1 MNQCSNELTVLIR
14 ESNIA
19 MIEEL
24 YISNV
29 ALIDE
34 LQLECSSG
42 LNIFTGETG
51 AGKSVILNAVG
62 LALGERGTAGIVR
75 DGATNAKIQ
84 IAVALPP
91 DHPVWDGF
99 NDSEF
104 ADVLDAEETLVLSR
118 QINASGRSRCHTNG
132 QLVSLTFLSAIGDL
146 LVDIHGQ
153 HAHQSLFRSETHL
166 DLLDTFG
173 KHEALKAEV
182 SKKYDELHA
191 AQAQLADFSQTLRA
205 AMQEKDLLEFQLEEL
220 EEAQLQEEEE
230 EDLINERHLLSN
242 AETLFESANQLY
254 EQLYGGDLSESSTL
268 DGLKIASRTIS
279 KLCEL
284 DGSLSELNARFESTL
299 YELEDIAYQI
309 RDYRDKIEFNPHRLS
324 EVEERLDVIHRLKR
338 KYGDS
343 ISDILAYQ
351 AQASQ
356 KLEDLQFGSERI
368 EELKDQIHGVTQ
380 GAQKLAIELSK
391 KRRET
396 ATQLESLI
404 ERELQTLG
412 MEKAV
417 FQILV
422 SPIES
427 AEGPLEIEGKR
438 YELRT
443 DGMDE
448 IEFFI
453 SPNVGSEPK
462 PLAKIASGGEI
473 SRVMLALKT
482 VLAQIDLIPTM
493 IFDEIDAGIGG
504 RTADIVG
511 QKLKELSRYRQV
523 FCITHL
529 PQIARFADQHFRVE
543 KSVEGNRTT
552 ITAKLLTP
560 EERVEEV
567 ARMHGGEATVT
578 TLAHARELLE
588 GR

>member
-1 MNQCSNELTVLIR
+1 
-14 ESNIA
+14 

-62 LALGERGTAGIVR
+62 LALGERSTPGIVR

-220 EEAQLQEEEE
+220 EEAQLQEGEE

-443 DGMDE
+443 NGMDE

>member
-1 MNQCSNELTVLIR
+1 
-14 ESNIA
+14 

-62 LALGERGTAGIVR
+62 LALGERSNAGLVR

-104 ADVLDAEETLVLSR
+104 ADTLDTEETLVLSR

-153 HAHQSLFRSETHL
+153 HAHQSLFRSDTHL

-173 KHEALKAEV
+173 KHDALKGEV
-182 SKKYDELHA
+182 GKKYDELHA
-191 AQAQLADFSQTLRA
+191 TQAQLADYSRTLRE
-205 AMQEKDLLEFQLEEL
+205 AMQEKDLLEFQLDEL
-220 EEAQLQEEEE
+220 EEAELQEDEEE
-230 EDLINERHLLSN
+230 ALMNERHLLSN

-268 DGLKIASRTIS
+268 DGLKTASRTIS
-279 KLCEL
+279 KLSEL
-284 DGSLSELNARFESTL
+284 DSSLSELNTRFESIL
-299 YELEDIAYQI
+299 YESEDIVYQI
-309 RDYRDKIEFNPHRLS
+309 RDYRDKVEFNPHRLT
-324 EVEERLDVIHRLKR
+324 EVEERLDLIQRLKR

-343 ISDILAYQ
+343 ISEILAYQ

-356 KLEDLQFGSERI
+356 KLQELQFGSERT
-368 EELKDQIHGVTQ
+368 EELKDQIHLLTQ
-380 GAQKLAIELSK
+380 GAQKLAIELSE
-391 KRRET
+391 KRRKT
-396 ATQLESLI
+396 ATQLESLV
-404 ERELQTLG
+404 ERELQSLG

-427 AEGPLEIEGKR
+427 VEGPLEIDGKC
-438 YELRT
+438 YDLRA

-511 QKLKELSRYRQV
+511 QKLKELSRFRQV

-529 PQIARFADQHFRVE
+529 PQIARFADQHYRVE
-543 KSVEGNRTT
+543 KEVEGDRTT

-560 EERVEEV
+560 EERVEEM

-588 GR
+588 GE

>member
-1 MNQCSNELTVLIR
+1 
-14 ESNIA
+14 

-62 LALGERGTAGIVR
+62 LALGERSNAGLVR

-104 ADVLDAEETLVLSR
+104 ADTLDTEETLVLSR

-153 HAHQSLFRSETHL
+153 HAHQSLFRADTHL

-173 KHEALKAEV
+173 RHEALKAEV
-182 SKKYDELHA
+182 GKKYDELHA
-191 AQAQLADFSQTLRA
+191 TQAQLDDYARTLRE
-205 AMQEKDLLEFQLEEL
+205 AMQEKDLLEFQLDEL
-220 EEAQLQEEEE
+220 EEAQLQEDE
-230 EDLINERHLLSN
+230 EDTLINERHLLSN

-268 DGLKIASRTIS
+268 DGLKTASRTIS
-279 KLCEL
+279 KLSDL
-284 DGSLSELNARFESTL
+284 DSSLSELNTRFESIL
-299 YELEDIAYQI
+299 YESEDIVYQI
-309 RDYRDKIEFNPHRLS
+309 RDYRDKVEFNPHRLT
-324 EVEERLDVIHRLKR
+324 EVEERLDLIHRLKR

-343 ISDILAYQ
+343 ISEILAYQ

-356 KLEDLQFGSERI
+356 KLEELQFGSERT
-368 EELKDQIHGVTQ
+368 EELRDQIHLLTQ
-380 GAQKLAIELSK
+380 QAQKLAVELSE

-396 ATQLESLI
+396 ATQLESLV
-404 ERELQTLG
+404 ERELQSLG

-427 AEGPLEIEGKR
+427 AEGALEIDGKR
-438 YELRT
+438 YDLRA

-511 QKLKELSRYRQV
+511 QKLKDLSRFRQV

-543 KSVEGNRTT
+543 KSVEDDRTT

-560 EERVEEV
+560 EERVEEM

-588 GR
+588 GE

>member
-1 MNQCSNELTVLIR
+1 
-14 ESNIA
+14 

-29 ALIDE
+29 ALINE
-34 LQLECSSG
+34 LQLEFSSG

-62 LALGERGTAGIVR
+62 LALGERSNAGVVR

-84 IAVALPP
+84 IAVALPA

-99 NDSEF
+99 SDSEF

-153 HAHQSLFRSETHL
+153 HAHQSLFRSDTHL

-173 KHEALKAEV
+173 RHEALKAEV
-182 SKKYDELHA
+182 GKKYDELHA
-191 AQAQLADFSQTLRA
+191 TQAQLADYSRTLRE
-205 AMQEKDLLEFQLEEL
+205 AMQEKDLLQFQLDEL
-220 EEAQLQEEEE
+220 EEAQLQEDEEE
-230 EDLINERHLLSN
+230 ALMNERHLLSN
-242 AETLFESANQLY
+242 SETLFESANQLY
-254 EQLYGGDLSESSTL
+254 DQLYGGDLSETSTL
-268 DGLKIASRTIS
+268 DGLKTESRTIS
-279 KLCEL
+279 KLSEL
-284 DGSLSELNARFESTL
+284 DGSLSELNTRFESVL
-299 YELEDIAYQI
+299 YELEDIAYQV
-309 RDYRDKIEFNPHRLS
+309 RDYRDKVEFNPHRLT
-324 EVEERLDVIHRLKR
+324 EVEERLDLIHRLKR

-343 ISDILAYQ
+343 TSEILAYQ
-351 AQASQ
+351 AQAAQ
-356 KLEDLQFGSERI
+356 KLEELQFGSERI
-368 EELKDQIHGVTQ
+368 DELKDQIHLLTQ
-380 GAQKLAIELSK
+380 QAQKLALGLSK
-391 KRRET
+391 KRRAT

-404 ERELQTLG
+404 EGELQTLG
-412 MEKAV
+412 MDKAV

-427 AEGPLEIEGKR
+427 AQGPLEIDGKR
-438 YELRT
+438 YDLRA

-511 QKLKELSRYRQV
+511 QKLKELSRFRQV

-543 KSVEGNRTT
+543 KAVEEDHTM

-560 EERVEEV
+560 EERVEEM

-578 TLAHARELLE
+578 TIAHARELLE
-588 GR
+588 GE

>member
-1 MNQCSNELTVLIR
+1 
-14 ESNIA
+14 

-62 LALGERGTAGIVR
+62 LALGERSTAGIVR

-173 KHEALKAEV
+173 KHEALKAEA

-220 EEAQLQEEEE
+220 EEAQLQEGEE

-284 DGSLSELNARFESTL
+284 DDSLSELNARFESTL

-427 AEGPLEIEGKR
+427 ANGPLEIEGKR

-482 VLAQIDLIPTM
+482 VLAQVDLIPTM

>member
-1 MNQCSNELTVLIR
+1 
-14 ESNIA
+14 

-29 ALIDE
+29 ALINE
-34 LQLECSSG
+34 LRLECSSG

-62 LALGERGTAGIVR
+62 LALGERSNAGLVR

-84 IAVALPP
+84 VAVALPA
-91 DHPVWDGF
+91 DHPVWAGF

-104 ADVLDAEETLVLSR
+104 ADTLDTEETLVLSR

-153 HAHQSLFRSETHL
+153 HAHQSLFRSDTHL

-173 KHEALKAEV
+173 KHDALKAEV
-182 SKKYDELHA
+182 GKKYDELHA
-191 AQAQLADFSQTLRA
+191 TRAQLDDYSRTLRE
-205 AMQEKDLLEFQLEEL
+205 AMQEKDLLEFQLDEL
-220 EEAQLQEEEE
+220 EEAQLQENEEE
-230 EDLINERHLLSN
+230 TLMNERHLLSN

-268 DGLKIASRTIS
+268 DGLKTASRTIS
-279 KLCEL
+279 KLSEL
-284 DGSLSELNARFESTL
+284 DSSLSELNTRFESIL
-299 YELEDIAYQI
+299 YESEDIVYQI
-309 RDYRDKIEFNPHRLS
+309 RDYRDKIEFNPHRLT
-324 EVEERLDVIHRLKR
+324 EVEERLDLIQRLKR

-343 ISDILAYQ
+343 ISEILAYQ

-356 KLEDLQFGSERI
+356 KLEELQFGSERT
-368 EELKDQIHGVTQ
+368 EELKDQIHLLTQ
-380 GAQKLAIELSK
+380 GAQKLAIELSE
-391 KRRET
+391 KRRKT
-396 ATQLESLI
+396 ATQLESLV
-404 ERELQTLG
+404 ERELQSLG

-427 AEGPLEIEGKR
+427 VEGPLEIDGKC
-438 YELRT
+438 YDLRA

-511 QKLKELSRYRQV
+511 QKLKELSRFRQV

-543 KSVEGNRTT
+543 KEVEGDRTT

-560 EERVEEV
+560 EERVEEM

-588 GR
+588 GE

>member
-1 MNQCSNELTVLIR
+1 
-14 ESNIA
+14 

-62 LALGERGTAGIVR
+62 LALGERSTAGIVR

-104 ADVLDAEETLVLSR
+104 ADALDAEETLVLSR

-182 SKKYDELHA
+182 SKKYDELRT

-220 EEAQLQEEEE
+220 EEAQLQEGEE
-230 EDLINERHLLSN
+230 EDLVNERHLLSN

-284 DGSLSELNARFESTL
+284 DGSLSELNGRFESTV

-324 EVEERLDVIHRLKR
+324 EVEERLDLIHRLKR

>member
-427 AEGPLEIEGKR
+427 ANGPLEIEGKR

>member
-1 MNQCSNELTVLIR
+1 
-14 ESNIA
+14 

-29 ALIDE
+29 ALINE

-51 AGKSVILNAVG
+51 AGKSVVLNAVG
-62 LALGERGTAGIVR
+62 LALGERSNAGLVR

-91 DHPVWDGF
+91 DHPVWAGF

-104 ADVLDAEETLVLSR
+104 ADALDAEETLVLSR
-118 QINASGRSRCHTNG
+118 QINASGRSRCHANG

-173 KHEALKAEV
+173 RHEVLKAEV
-182 SKKYDELHA
+182 CKKYDELHA
-191 AQAQLADFSQTLRA
+191 AQAKLADYSRTLREA
-205 AMQEKDLLEFQLEEL
+205 TQEKDLLEFQLEEL
-220 EEAQLQEEEE
+220 EEAQLQEGEEE
-230 EDLINERHLLSN
+230 TLGNERHLLSN

-254 EQLYGGDLSESSTL
+254 EQLYGDLSESSTL
-268 DGLKIASRTIS
+268 DALKIADRTIA
-279 KLCEL
+279 KLHEL
-284 DGSLSELNARFESTL
+284 DGSLSELNTRFESAL

-324 EVEERLDVIHRLKR
+324 EVEERLDLIHRLKR

-351 AQASQ
+351 GQASQ
-356 KLEDLQFGSERI
+356 KLEELQFGSERI
-368 EELKDQIHGVTQ
+368 EELKDQICVVTDQ
-380 GAQKLAIELSK
+380 AQELAVELSE
-391 KRRET
+391 KRKET
-396 ATQLESLI
+396 ATQLEGLI

-427 AEGPLEIEGKR
+427 AEGPLEIESKR
-438 YELRT
+438 YELRA

-482 VLAQIDLIPTM
+482 VLAQVDLIPTM

-511 QKLKELSRYRQV
+511 QKLKELSRVRQV

-543 KSVEGNRTT
+543 KDEDGNRTT

-588 GR
+588 GQ

>member
-1 MNQCSNELTVLIR
+1 
-14 ESNIA
+14 

-62 LALGERGTAGIVR
+62 LALGERSTAGIVR

-84 IAVALPP
+84 IAIALPP

-104 ADVLDAEETLVLSR
+104 ADALDAEETLVLSR

-182 SKKYDELHA
+182 SKKYDELRT

-220 EEAQLQEEEE
+220 EEAQLQEGEE

-284 DGSLSELNARFESTL
+284 DGSLSELNGRFESTV

-511 QKLKELSRYRQV
+511 QKLKELSRFRQV

-588 GR
+588 EQ

>member
-1 MNQCSNELTVLIR
+1 
-14 ESNIA
+14 

-62 LALGERGTAGIVR
+62 LALGERSTAGIVR

-84 IAVALPP
+84 IAIALPP

-104 ADVLDAEETLVLSR
+104 ADALDAEETLVLSR

-182 SKKYDELHA
+182 SKKYDELRT

-220 EEAQLQEEEE
+220 EEAQLQEGEE

-284 DGSLSELNARFESTL
+284 DGSLSELNGRFESTV

-324 EVEERLDVIHRLKR
+324 EVEERLDLIHRLKR

-368 EELKDQIHGVTQ
+368 EELKEQIHLVTQ
-380 GAQKLAIELSK
+380 DAQKLAIELSE
-391 KRRET
+391 KRKET
-396 ATQLESLI
+396 ATQLEGLI
-404 ERELQTLG
+404 EHELQTLG
-412 MEKAV
+412 MEKAI
-417 FQILV
+417 FQVLV

-427 AEGPLEIEGKR
+427 AGGPLEIEGKR
-438 YELRT
+438 YELRA

-482 VLAQIDLIPTM
+482 VLAQVDLIPTM

-511 QKLKELSRYRQV
+511 QKLKELSRFRQV

-543 KSVEGNRTT
+543 KSVEGDRTT
-552 ITAKLLTP
+552 ITAKLLTR

-578 TLAHARELLE
+578 TLAHARELLK
-588 GR
+588 GQ

>member
-1 MNQCSNELTVLIR
+1 
-14 ESNIA
+14 

-62 LALGERGTAGIVR
+62 LALGERSTAGIVR

-84 IAVALPP
+84 IAIALPP

-104 ADVLDAEETLVLSR
+104 TDVLDAEETLVLSR

-182 SKKYDELHA
+182 SKKYDELHT

-220 EEAQLQEEEE
+220 EEAQLQEGEE

-284 DGSLSELNARFESTL
+284 DDSLSELNARFESTL

-343 ISDILAYQ
+343 VSDLLAYQ

-560 EERVEEV
+560 EKRVEEV

>member
-1 MNQCSNELTVLIR
+1 
-14 ESNIA
+14 
-19 MIEEL
+19 MI
-24 YISNV
+24 
-29 ALIDE
+29 
-34 LQLECSSG
+34 CSS
-42 LNIFTGETG
+42 IFT
-51 AGKSVILNAVG
+51 
-62 LALGERGTAGIVR
+62 
-75 DGATNAKIQ
+75 
-84 IAVALPP
+84 
-91 DHPVWDGF
+91 
-99 NDSEF
+99 
-104 ADVLDAEETLVLSR
+104 
-118 QINASGRSRCHTNG
+118 
-132 QLVSLTFLSAIGDL
+132 
-146 LVDIHGQ
+146 GQ

-166 DLLDTFG
+166 NLLDTFG

-182 SKKYDELHA
+182 CEKYDELHA
-191 AQAQLADFSQTLRA
+191 AQAQLADYSQTLRE

-220 EEAQLQEEEE
+220 EDAQLQEGEEE
-230 EDLINERHLLSN
+230 ELDNERHLLSN

-268 DGLKIASRTIS
+268 DGLKMGSRTIS

-284 DGSLSELNARFESTL
+284 DDSLSELNARFESTL
-299 YELEDIAYQI
+299 YELEDIVYQI

-324 EVEERLDVIHRLKR
+324 EVEERLDLIHRLKR

-343 ISDILAYQ
+343 VAEILAYQ

-368 EELKDQIHGVTQ
+368 EELKDQIHRITQ
-380 GAQKLAIELSK
+380 QAQALAIELSE
-391 KRRET
+391 KRKET
-396 ATQLESLI
+396 ATQLEGLI

-412 MEKAV
+412 MERAV

-438 YELRT
+438 YELRA

-482 VLAQIDLIPTM
+482 VLAQVDLIPTM

-511 QKLKELSRYRQV
+511 QKLKELSRFRQV

-543 KSVEGNRTT
+543 KDEDGNRTT

-560 EERVEEV
+560 EERIEEV

-578 TLAHARELLE
+578 MLAHARELLE
-588 GR
+588 GQ

>member
-1 MNQCSNELTVLIR
+1 
-14 ESNIA
+14 

-34 LQLECSSG
+34 LQLECDAG
-42 LNIFTGETG
+42 LNVFTGETG

-62 LALGERGTAGIVR
+62 LALGERSNAGLVR

-91 DHPVWDGF
+91 DHPVWAGF

-104 ADVLDAEETLVLSR
+104 ADALDAEETLVLSR
-118 QINASGRSRCHTNG
+118 QINASGRSRCHANG

-166 DLLDTFG
+166 DLVDTFG
-173 KHEALKAEV
+173 RHEALKAEV
-182 SKKYDELHA
+182 CKKYDELHA
-191 AQAQLADFSQTLRA
+191 AQAQLADYSQTLREA
-205 AMQEKDLLEFQLEEL
+205 TQEKDLLEFQLEEL
-220 EEAQLQEEEE
+220 EDAQLQEGEEE
-230 EDLINERHLLSN
+230 ALSNERHLLSN

-254 EQLYGGDLSESSTL
+254 QELYGSDLSESSTL
-268 DGLKIASRTIS
+268 DGLKISSRTLS

-284 DGSLSELNARFESTL
+284 DGSLSELNTRFESAL
-299 YELEDIAYQI
+299 YELEDIVYQI

-324 EVEERLDVIHRLKR
+324 EVEERLDLIHRLKR

-343 ISDILAYQ
+343 VSEILAYQ

-368 EELKDQIHGVTQ
+368 EELKDQIHLVTQ
-380 GAQKLAIELSK
+380 GAQELATELSK

-396 ATQLESLI
+396 ATQLEGLI

-438 YELRT
+438 YELRS

-462 PLAKIASGGEI
+462 PLARIASGGEI

-482 VLAQIDLIPTM
+482 VLAQVDLIPTM

-511 QKLKELSRYRQV
+511 QKLKELSRFRQV

-543 KSVEGNRTT
+543 KSVEGDRTT
-552 ITAKLLTP
+552 ISAKLLTP

-578 TLAHARELLE
+578 TLAHARELLK
-588 GR
+588 GQ

>member
-1 MNQCSNELTVLIR
+1 
-14 ESNIA
+14 

-34 LQLECSSG
+34 LQLEFSSG

-62 LALGERGTAGIVR
+62 LALGERSSSGIVR
-75 DGATNAKIQ
+75 DGATNAKVQ
-84 IAVALPP
+84 IAVAPPP
-91 DHPVWDGF
+91 DHPLWSSF
-99 NDSEF
+99 SDSEF
-104 ADVLDAEETLVLSR
+104 ADVLDVEETLVLSR
-118 QINASGRSRCHTNG
+118 QISANGRSRCHTNG
-132 QLVSLTFLSAIGDL
+132 QMVTLTFLSAVGDL

-173 KHEALKAEV
+173 RHEALKSEV
-182 SKKYDELHA
+182 GKRYDELHA
-191 AQAQLADFSQTLRA
+191 LQAELADFSQTLRE

-220 EEAQLQEEEE
+220 EEAQLQDGE
-230 EDLINERHLLSN
+230 EDALANERHLLSN

-254 EQLYGGDLSESSTL
+254 EQLYGGDLSESSAL
-268 DGLKIASRTIS
+268 DGLKMASRTVS

-284 DGSLSELNARFESTL
+284 DGSLSELNERFESTL

-309 RDYRDKIEFNPHRLS
+309 RDYRDRVEFNPHRLA
-324 EVEERLDVIHRLKR
+324 EVEERLDLIHRLKR

-343 ISDILAYQ
+343 ISEILAYQ

-356 KLEDLQFGSERI
+356 KLENLQVGSERI
-368 EELKDQIHGVTQ
+368 EELKDQIHLVKQ
-380 GAQKLAIELSK
+380 QAQELATKLSK

-396 ATQLESLI
+396 GTQLESLI

-427 AEGPLEIEGKR
+427 DDGPLEIDGKR
-438 YELRT
+438 YELRS

-482 VLAQIDLIPTM
+482 VLAQIDPIPTM
-493 IFDEIDAGIGG
+493 IYDEIDAGIGG
-504 RTADIVG
+504 HTADIVG
-511 QKLKELSRYRQV
+511 QKLKELSRFRQV

-529 PQIARFADQHFRVE
+529 PQIARFADQHYRVE
-543 KSVEGNRTT
+543 KSEDGNRTT
-552 ITAKLLTP
+552 ITAKQLTP
-560 EERVEEV
+560 EERVEEM
-567 ARMHGGEATVT
+567 ARMHGGETTVT

-588 GR
+588 GQ

>member
-1 MNQCSNELTVLIR
+1 
-14 ESNIA
+14 

-29 ALIDE
+29 ALINE
-34 LQLECSSG
+34 LRLECSSG

-62 LALGERGTAGIVR
+62 LALGERSNAGLVR

-84 IAVALPP
+84 VAVALPA
-91 DHPVWDGF
+91 DHPVWAGF

-104 ADVLDAEETLVLSR
+104 ADTLDTEETLVLSR

-153 HAHQSLFRSETHL
+153 HAHQSLFRSDTHL

-173 KHEALKAEV
+173 KHDALKAEV
-182 SKKYDELHA
+182 GKKYDELHA
-191 AQAQLADFSQTLRA
+191 TRAQLADYSRTLRE
-205 AMQEKDLLEFQLEEL
+205 AMQEKDLLEFQLDEL
-220 EEAQLQEEEE
+220 EEAQLQEDEEE
-230 EDLINERHLLSN
+230 ALMNERHLLSN

-268 DGLKIASRTIS
+268 DGLKTASRTIS
-279 KLCEL
+279 KLSEL
-284 DGSLSELNARFESTL
+284 DSSLSELNTRFESIL
-299 YELEDIAYQI
+299 YESEDIVYQI
-309 RDYRDKIEFNPHRLS
+309 RDYRDKIEFNPHRLT
-324 EVEERLDVIHRLKR
+324 EVEERLDLIQRLKR

-343 ISDILAYQ
+343 ISEILAYQ

-356 KLEDLQFGSERI
+356 KLEELQFGSERT
-368 EELKDQIHGVTQ
+368 EELKDQIHLLTQ
-380 GAQKLAIELSK
+380 GAQKLAIELSE
-391 KRRET
+391 KRRKT
-396 ATQLESLI
+396 ATQLESLV
-404 ERELQTLG
+404 ERELQSLG

-427 AEGPLEIEGKR
+427 VEGPLEIDGKC
-438 YELRT
+438 YDLRA

-453 SPNVGSEPK
+453 SPNIGSEPK

-511 QKLKELSRYRQV
+511 QKLKELSRFRQV

-543 KSVEGNRTT
+543 KEVEGDRTT

-560 EERVEEV
+560 EERVEEM

-588 GR
+588 GE

>member
-1 MNQCSNELTVLIR
+1 MRKSYKKLK
-14 ESNIA
+14 IA

-62 LALGERGTAGIVR
+62 LALGERSNAGLVR
-75 DGATNAKIQ
+75 DGTTNAKIQ

-91 DHPVWDGF
+91 DHPVWAGF

-104 ADVLDAEETLVLSR
+104 AETLDAEETLILSR
-118 QINASGRSRCHTNG
+118 QINANGRSRCHTNG

-182 SKKYDELHA
+182 GKKYDELHA

-220 EEAQLQEEEE
+220 EEAQLQEGEE

-254 EQLYGGDLSESSTL
+254 EELYGGDLSESSTL
-268 DGLKIASRTIS
+268 DGLKISSRTLS
-279 KLCEL
+279 KLYEL
-284 DGSLSELNARFESTL
+284 DGSLSELNERFESAL
-299 YELEDIAYQI
+299 YELEDIVYQI

-324 EVEERLDVIHRLKR
+324 EVEERLDLIHRLKR

-351 AQASQ
+351 GQASQ

-368 EELKDQIHGVTQ
+368 EELKDQIRAVTEQ
-380 GAQKLAIELSK
+380 AQELAVELSK

-427 AEGPLEIEGKR
+427 AEGPLEIEGTR
-438 YELRT
+438 YELRA

-448 IEFFI
+448 VEFFI

-462 PLAKIASGGEI
+462 PLARIASGGEI

-482 VLAQIDLIPTM
+482 VLAQVDLIPTM

-511 QKLKELSRYRQV
+511 RKLKELSRFRQV

-543 KSVEGNRTT
+543 KDEDGNRTT

-588 GR
+588 GQ

>member
-1 MNQCSNELTVLIR
+1 
-14 ESNIA
+14 

-62 LALGERGTAGIVR
+62 LALGERSTAGIVR

-173 KHEALKAEV
+173 EHEALKAEV

-191 AQAQLADFSQTLRA
+191 AQVQLADFSQTLRA

-220 EEAQLQEEEE
+220 EEAQLQEGEE

-343 ISDILAYQ
+343 VSDILAYQ

>member
-1 MNQCSNELTVLIR
+1 
-14 ESNIA
+14 

-29 ALIDE
+29 ALINE
-34 LQLECSSG
+34 LQLEFSSG

-51 AGKSVILNAVG
+51 AGKSVILNAVA
-62 LALGERGTAGIVR
+62 LALGERSNAGVVR

-84 IAVALPP
+84 IAVALPT

-104 ADVLDAEETLVLSR
+104 ADILDAEETLVLSR
-118 QINASGRSRCHTNG
+118 QINANGRSRCHTNG

-153 HAHQSLFRSETHL
+153 HAHQSLFRSDTHL

-173 KHEALKAEV
+173 RHEALKEEV
-182 SKKYDELHA
+182 GKKYDELHA
-191 AQAQLADFSQTLRA
+191 TQAQLDDYSRTLRE
-205 AMQEKDLLEFQLEEL
+205 AMQEKDLLQFQLDEL
-220 EEAQLQEEEE
+220 EEAQLQEDEEE
-230 EDLINERHLLSN
+230 ALINERHLLSN
-242 AETLFESANQLY
+242 SETLFESANQLY

-268 DGLKIASRTIS
+268 DGLKTESRTIS
-279 KLCEL
+279 KLSEL
-284 DGSLSELNARFESTL
+284 DGSLSELNTRFESVL
-299 YELEDIAYQI
+299 YELEDIAYQV
-309 RDYRDKIEFNPHRLS
+309 RDYRDKVEFNPHRLT
-324 EVEERLDVIHRLKR
+324 EVEERLDLIHRLKR

-343 ISDILAYQ
+343 TSEILAYQ
-351 AQASQ
+351 AQAAQ
-356 KLEDLQFGSERI
+356 KLEELQFGSERI
-368 EELKDQIHGVTQ
+368 DELKDQIHLLTQ
-380 GAQKLAIELSK
+380 QAQKLALQLSK
-391 KRRET
+391 KRRAT

-412 MEKAV
+412 MDKAV

-427 AEGPLEIEGKR
+427 AEGPLEIDGKR
-438 YELRT
+438 YDLRA

-462 PLAKIASGGEI
+462 PLTKIASGGEI

-511 QKLKELSRYRQV
+511 QKLKELSRFRQV

-543 KSVEGNRTT
+543 KAVAEDRTM

-560 EERVEEV
+560 EERVEEM

-578 TLAHARELLE
+578 TIAHARELLE
-588 GR
+588 GE

>member
-173 KHEALKAEV
+173 EHEALKAEV

-191 AQAQLADFSQTLRA
+191 AQAQLDDFSQTLRA

-284 DGSLSELNARFESTL
+284 DSSLSELNARFESTL

-343 ISDILAYQ
+343 ISEILAYQ

-380 GAQKLAIELSK
+380 GAQKLAVELSK

-427 AEGPLEIEGKR
+427 ANGPLEIEGKR

>member
-1 MNQCSNELTVLIR
+1 
-14 ESNIA
+14 

-34 LQLECSSG
+34 LQLECSAG

-62 LALGERGTAGIVR
+62 LALGERSTAGIVR

-91 DHPVWDGF
+91 EHPVWDGF
-99 NDSEF
+99 SDSEF
-104 ADVLDAEETLVLSR
+104 AEALDAEETLVLSR
-118 QINASGRSRCHTNG
+118 QINTSGRSRCHANG
-132 QLVSLTFLSAIGDL
+132 QLVSVTFLSAIGDL

-173 KHEALKAEV
+173 EHEALKAEV
-182 SKKYDELHA
+182 AKKYDELHA
-191 AQAQLADFSQTLRA
+191 AQAQLADYSQTLRE

-220 EEAQLQEEEE
+220 ADAQLQGGEE
-230 EDLINERHLLSN
+230 EDLVNERHLLSN

-268 DGLKIASRTIS
+268 DELKVANRTIS

-284 DGSLSELNARFESTL
+284 DGSLSELNGRFESTL

-324 EVEERLDVIHRLKR
+324 EVEERLDLIHRLKR

-356 KLEDLQFGSERI
+356 KLEELQFGSERV
-368 EELKDQIHGVTQ
+368 EELKDQIHLVTQ

-482 VLAQIDLIPTM
+482 VLAQVDLIPTM

-511 QKLKELSRYRQV
+511 QKLKELSRVRQV

-543 KSVEGNRTT
+543 KDEDGNRTT

-588 GR
+588 GQ

>member
-1 MNQCSNELTVLIR
+1 M
-14 ESNIA
+14 
-19 MIEEL
+19 
-24 YISNV
+24 
-29 ALIDE
+29 
-34 LQLECSSG
+34 
-42 LNIFTGETG
+42 
-51 AGKSVILNAVG
+51 
-62 LALGERGTAGIVR
+62 
-75 DGATNAKIQ
+75 
-84 IAVALPP
+84 
-91 DHPVWDGF
+91 
-99 NDSEF
+99 
-104 ADVLDAEETLVLSR
+104 
-118 QINASGRSRCHTNG
+118 
-132 QLVSLTFLSAIGDL
+132 
-146 LVDIHGQ
+146 
-153 HAHQSLFRSETHL
+153 
-166 DLLDTFG
+166 
-173 KHEALKAEV
+173 
-182 SKKYDELHA
+182 
-191 AQAQLADFSQTLRA
+191 
-205 AMQEKDLLEFQLEEL
+205 EFQLEEL
-220 EEAQLQEEEE
+220 EDAQLQEDE
-230 EDLINERHLLSN
+230 EDTLVNERHLLSN
-242 AETLFESANQLY
+242 AETLFESASQLY

-268 DGLKIASRTIS
+268 DGLKIASRTIA

-284 DGSLSELNARFESTL
+284 DGSLSELNERFESTL

-324 EVEERLDVIHRLKR
+324 EVEERLDLIHRLKR

-343 ISDILAYQ
+343 ISEILAYQ

-368 EELKDQIHGVTQ
+368 EELKDQIHVVTQ
-380 GAQKLAIELSK
+380 GAQRLAIELSE

-438 YELRT
+438 YELRA

-511 QKLKELSRYRQV
+511 QKLKELSRFRQV

-578 TLAHARELLE
+578 TIAHARELLE
-588 GR
+588 GQ

>member
-1 MNQCSNELTVLIR
+1 
-14 ESNIA
+14 

-34 LQLECSSG
+34 LRLECSSG

-91 DHPVWDGF
+91 DHPVWNGF

-104 ADVLDAEETLVLSR
+104 ADALDAEETLVLSR

-182 SKKYDELHA
+182 CEKYDELHA
-191 AQAQLADFSQTLRA
+191 AQAQLDDFSQTLRA

-220 EEAQLQEEEE
+220 EEAQLQEGEE
-230 EDLINERHLLSN
+230 EDLVNERHLLSN

-284 DGSLSELNARFESTL
+284 DGSLSELNGRFESTV

-324 EVEERLDVIHRLKR
+324 EVEERLDLIHRLKR

-343 ISDILAYQ
+343 ISEILAYQ

-368 EELKDQIHGVTQ
+368 EELKDQIHLVTQ
-380 GAQKLAIELSK
+380 SAQKLAVELSK

-427 AEGPLEIEGKR
+427 ANGPLEIEGKG
-438 YELRT
+438 YELRA

-482 VLAQIDLIPTM
+482 VLAQVDLIPTM

-511 QKLKELSRYRQV
+511 QKLKELSRFRQV

-543 KSVEGNRTT
+543 KSVEGDRTT
-552 ITAKLLTP
+552 ITAKLLTQ

-578 TLAHARELLE
+578 TLAHARELLK
-588 GR
+588 GQ

>member
-1 MNQCSNELTVLIR
+1 
-14 ESNIA
+14 

-24 YISNV
+24 YIRNV

-34 LQLECSSG
+34 LRMEFSSG

-62 LALGERGTAGIVR
+62 LALGERGTSGIVR
-75 DGATNAKIQ
+75 DGAINAKVQ
-84 IAVALPP
+84 IAVAPLP
-91 DHPVWDGF
+91 DHPVWENF
-99 NDSEF
+99 IDSEF
-104 ADVLDAEETLVLSR
+104 AEILDAEETLVLSR
-118 QINASGRSRCHTNG
+118 QINANGRSRCHTNG
-132 QLVSLTFLSAIGDL
+132 QLVSLRFMSAIGDL

-153 HAHQSLFRSETHL
+153 HAHQSLFRSETHM

-173 KHEALKAEV
+173 RHGTLKSEV
-182 SKKYDELHA
+182 GKKYDELHA
-191 AQAQLADFSQTLRA
+191 TRAQLADFSQTLSE

-220 EEAQLQEEEE
+220 QEAQLQEEEE
-230 EDLINERHLLSN
+230 EALVNERHLLSN
-242 AETLFESANQLY
+242 AEALFESANQLY
-254 EQLYGGDLSESSTL
+254 EKLYGGDLSESSTL
-268 DGLKIASRTIS
+268 DELKTAGRTIS
-279 KLCEL
+279 DLCEL
-284 DGSLSELNARFESTL
+284 DGSLSELKTRFESTL
-299 YELEDIAYQI
+299 YEIEDIVYQI
-309 RDYRDKIEFNPHRLS
+309 RDYRDRVEFNPHRLA
-324 EVEERLDVIHRLKR
+324 EVEERLDLIHRLKR
-338 KYGDS
+338 KYGGS
-343 ISDILAYQ
+343 ISEILAYQ

-356 KLEDLQFGSERI
+356 KLENLHVGSERI
-368 EELKDQIHGVTQ
+368 EELNDQIHLVAQ
-380 GAQKLAIELSK
+380 QVQKLAIGLSK

-427 AEGPLEIEGKR
+427 DEGPLEIEGKR
-438 YELRT
+438 YELRA

-482 VLAQIDLIPTM
+482 VLVQIDPIPTL
-493 IFDEIDAGIGG
+493 IFDEVDAGIGG

-511 QKLKELSRYRQV
+511 QKLKELSRFRQV

-543 KSVEGNRTT
+543 KGVEGNRTT

-560 EERVEEV
+560 EERVEEL
-567 ARMHGGEATVT
+567 ARMHGGKGTVT

-588 GR
+588 GE

>member
-1 MNQCSNELTVLIR
+1 MINS
-14 ESNIA
+14 IA

-42 LNIFTGETG
+42 LNVFTGETG

-62 LALGERGTAGIVR
+62 LALGERSNAGLVKDGT
-75 DGATNAKIQ
+75 TNAKIQ

-91 DHPVWDGF
+91 DHPVWAGF
-99 NDSEF
+99 DDSEF
-104 ADVLDAEETLVLSR
+104 ADALDAEETLVLSR
-118 QINASGRSRCHTNG
+118 QINASGRSRCHANG

-166 DLLDTFG
+166 DLVDTFG
-173 KHEALKAEV
+173 RHEALKAEV
-182 SKKYDELHA
+182 GKKYDELHA
-191 AQAQLADFSQTLRA
+191 AQAQLADYSQTLREA
-205 AMQEKDLLEFQLEEL
+205 TQEKDLLEFQLEEL
-220 EEAQLQEEEE
+220 EDAQLQEGE
-230 EDLINERHLLSN
+230 EDELVNERHLLSN

-254 EQLYGGDLSESSTL
+254 EELYGGDLSESSTL
-268 DGLKIASRTIS
+268 DRLKIASRTIS

-284 DGSLSELNARFESTL
+284 DGSLSELNTRFESAL
-299 YELEDIAYQI
+299 YELEDIVYQI

-324 EVEERLDVIHRLKR
+324 EVEERLDLIHRLKR

-368 EELKDQIHGVTQ
+368 EELKDQIHLVTQ
-380 GAQKLAIELSK
+380 GAQELAIELSE

-396 ATQLESLI
+396 ATQLEGLI

-412 MEKAV
+412 MDKAV

-438 YELRT
+438 YELRA

-462 PLAKIASGGEI
+462 SLARIASGGEI

-482 VLAQIDLIPTM
+482 VLAQVDLIPTM

-511 QKLKELSRYRQV
+511 QKLKELSRFRQV

-543 KSVEGNRTT
+543 KSVEGDRTT
-552 ITAKLLTP
+552 ISAKLLTP

-578 TLAHARELLE
+578 TLAHARELLK
-588 GR
+588 GQ

>member
-1 MNQCSNELTVLIR
+1 
-14 ESNIA
+14 

-62 LALGERGTAGIVR
+62 LALGERSTAGIVR

-173 KHEALKAEV
+173 KHEALKAEA
-182 SKKYDELHA
+182 SKKYDELHT

-220 EEAQLQEEEE
+220 EEAQLQEGEE

-254 EQLYGGDLSESSTL
+254 EQLYGSDLSESSTL

-324 EVEERLDVIHRLKR
+324 EVEERLDLIHRLKR

-368 EELKDQIHGVTQ
+368 EELKDQIHRVTQ
-380 GAQKLAIELSK
+380 GAQKLAVELSK

-427 AEGPLEIEGKR
+427 ANGPLEIEGKR

-482 VLAQIDLIPTM
+482 VLAQADLIPTM

>member
-1 MNQCSNELTVLIR
+1 
-14 ESNIA
+14 

-34 LQLECSSG
+34 LQLDCASG

-104 ADVLDAEETLVLSR
+104 ADALDAEETLVLSR
-118 QINASGRSRCHTNG
+118 QINASGRSRCHANG

-182 SKKYDELHA
+182 CEKYDELHT
-191 AQAQLADFSQTLRA
+191 AQAQLDDFSQTLRA

-220 EEAQLQEEEE
+220 EEAQLQEGEE
-230 EDLINERHLLSN
+230 EDLGNERHLLSN

-284 DGSLSELNARFESTL
+284 DGSLSELNGRFESTV

-324 EVEERLDVIHRLKR
+324 EVEERLDLIHRLKR

-343 ISDILAYQ
+343 ISEILAYQ

-368 EELKDQIHGVTQ
+368 EELKDQIHRVTQ
-380 GAQKLAIELSK
+380 GAQKLAVELSK

-427 AEGPLEIEGKR
+427 ANGPLEIEGKR
-438 YELRT
+438 YELRA

-482 VLAQIDLIPTM
+482 VLAQVDLIPTM

-511 QKLKELSRYRQV
+511 QKLKELSRFRQV

-543 KSVEGNRTT
+543 KGVEGDRTT
-552 ITAKLLTP
+552 ITAKLLTQ

-578 TLAHARELLE
+578 TLAHARELLK
-588 GR
+588 GQ

>member
-284 DGSLSELNARFESTL
+284 DSSLSELNARFESTL

>member
-1 MNQCSNELTVLIR
+1 
-14 ESNIA
+14 

-62 LALGERGTAGIVR
+62 LALGERSTAGIVR

-191 AQAQLADFSQTLRA
+191 AQVQLADFSQTLRA

-343 ISDILAYQ
+343 VSDILAYQ

-356 KLEDLQFGSERI
+356 KLEDLQFGSERV